1 MSFSLP
7 AGRPIHEGRSSSP
20 STTSSLRDPGTVSKN
35 NQRLEYGRL
44 ADVLQERGLVEP
56 QALREAIQ
64 FSSQGNMPFPEAL
77 VTANL
82 VQDWELSRIVCEIY
96 NLPFLPVDMIEPD
109 PKARAGID
117 PQFLIDNAL
126 VPIARFG
133 QVLTVC
139 LPALLPAEILGVLA
153 ATTDLFIVPVI
164 GTVRSNRKWVEQHI
178 LAETTPGAL
187 PQSPQSAHE
196 ISQGAWSSIFDQ
208 GDANVLSGM
217 GGPGDESGLLGPLDE
232 TQPS

>member
-1 MSFSLP
+1 MATF
-7 AGRPIHEGRSSSP
+7 
-20 STTSSLRDPGTVSKN
+20 LRDPSAVSKN

-44 ADVLQERGLVEP
+44 ADVLSERGLVEP

-96 NLPFLPVDMIEPD
+96 NLPFLPVDMVDPD

-126 VPIARFG
+126 IPLARFG

-164 GTVRSNRKWVEQHI
+164 GTVRTNRKWIELNIV
-178 LAETTPGAL
+178 AEAAPAPL
-187 PQSPQSAHE
+187 PQQQQQHVTHE
-196 ISQGAWSSIFDQ
+196 LAQGAWSSIFDQ

-217 GGPGDESGLLGPLDE
+217 SFPGEGELLVHPDE
-232 TQPS
+232 TPPA

>member
-1 MSFSLP
+1 M
-7 AGRPIHEGRSSSP
+7 
-20 STTSSLRDPGTVSKN
+20 SKN

-96 NLPFLPVDMIEPD
+96 NLPFLPVDMVEPD

-164 GTVRSNRKWVEQHI
+164 GTVRSNRKWIELNI
-178 LAETTPGAL
+178 LAEATPGAL
-187 PQSPQSAHE
+187 PQGGSQHE

-217 GGPGDESGLLGPLDE
+217 GGPGDESGLLGPLDDPN
-232 TQPS
+232 QS